1 VNKFGKPEIVKLID
15 ELRFQER
22 RHRAFGE
29 DRLADTLRDAADTL
43 TGGDAYFAAVEAAL
57 I

>member
-1 VNKFGKPEIVKLID
+1 MNKFGKPEIVKLID